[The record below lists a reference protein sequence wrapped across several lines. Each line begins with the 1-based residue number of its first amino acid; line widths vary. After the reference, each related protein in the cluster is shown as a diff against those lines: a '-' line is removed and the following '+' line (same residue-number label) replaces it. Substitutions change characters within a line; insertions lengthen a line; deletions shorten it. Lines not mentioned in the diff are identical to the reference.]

1 MANLTGVPYLPP
13 SVNLPTFNVEAFP
26 SATSYADVSLLKGI
40 YQDTVTNKVLV
51 DSNQVKATSLAKL
64 YSYPIAVQTG
74 LSMLTTYTV
83 GTIPAGIIPSGVQ
96 ALVYA
101 SINVSIVTNASNSI
115 TTMDIGLSGFFTQL
129 YAQNVTYTG
138 NNNKQTY
145 MSQQVMFP
153 ITGTGSAI
161 NVTLQL
167 GGGVGTYNLNSGV
180 SYPNLNLYD
189 IQVVLL

>member
-1 MANLTGVPYLPP
+1 MASLTGVPYLPP
-13 SVNLPTFNVEAFP
+13 IVNLPTFNVEAFP
-26 SATSYADVSLLKGI
+26 SAVSFADVGVLKGI
-40 YQDTVTNKVLV
+40 YQDTTTNQVLV
-51 DSNQVKATSLAKL
+51 DSNEVKATSLAKL

-96 ALVYA
+96 ALVYV
-101 SINVSIVTNASNSI
+101 SINVSIVTNASNYIATMNISI
-115 TTMDIGLSGFFTQL
+115 LGNTQI

-138 NNNKQTY
+138 NNNKQRY

-153 ITGTGSAI
+153 ITGTGSAL
-161 NVTLQL
+161 NVTLEL
-167 GGGVGTYNLNSGV
+167 GGGVGTYNINSGTF
-180 SYPNLNLYD
+180 YPDLNLYD

>member
-1 MANLTGVPYLPP
+1 MASLTGVPYLPP

-26 SATSYADVSLLKGI
+26 SAVSFADVGVLKGI
-40 YQDTVTNKVLV
+40 YQDTTTNQVLV
-51 DSNQVKATSLAKL
+51 DSNEVKATSLAKL

-96 ALVYA
+96 ALVYV
-101 SINVSIVTNASNSI
+101 SINVSIVTNASNYIATMNISI
-115 TTMDIGLSGFFTQL
+115 LGNTQI

-138 NNNKQTY
+138 NNNKQRY

-153 ITGTGSAI
+153 ITGTGSAL
-161 NVTLQL
+161 NVTLEL
-167 GGGVGTYNLNSGV
+167 GGGVGTYNINSGTF
-180 SYPNLNLYD
+180 YPDLNLYD